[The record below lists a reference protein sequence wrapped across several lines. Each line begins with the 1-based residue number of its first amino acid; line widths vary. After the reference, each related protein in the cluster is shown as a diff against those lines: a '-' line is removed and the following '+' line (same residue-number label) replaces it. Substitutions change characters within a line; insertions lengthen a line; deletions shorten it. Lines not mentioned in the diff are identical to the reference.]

1 MNTDYKAYECVQKHK
16 IVFIP
21 WPGRTRNKIESYRT
35 LSLLKV
41 YCKVLA
47 KLLVYKLG
55 ECVHKNISKSQFG
68 SIPTGT
74 VSEASSY
81 LQTVINSAKRTGEPI
96 QIVFLDGRVVF
107 DLTRT
112 AMMVHLGTPDE
123 PMKKLSTLTIKVF
136 FCVRKVWILLNGN

>member
-1 MNTDYKAYECVQKHK
+1 MYY
-16 IVFIP
+16 
-21 WPGRTRNKIESYRT
+21 
-35 LSLLKV
+35 
-41 YCKVLA
+41 KVLA

-55 ECVHKNISKSQFG
+55 ECVHISKSQFG
-68 SIPTGT
+68 SIPIGT

-81 LQTVINSAKRTGEPI
+81 LQTVINSAKRNGEPI

-112 AMMVHLGTPDE
+112 AMMVLLGTPDE